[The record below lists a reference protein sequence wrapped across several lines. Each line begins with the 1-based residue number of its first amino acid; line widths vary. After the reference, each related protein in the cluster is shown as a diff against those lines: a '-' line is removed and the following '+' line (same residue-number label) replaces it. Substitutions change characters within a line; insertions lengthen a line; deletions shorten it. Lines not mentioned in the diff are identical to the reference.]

1 MVFACF
7 SQARHG
13 APGDSL
19 AFPGE
24 FTGNVLVSA
33 KGGGEEGLG
42 WFVEN
47 TQGGHDGGGVKLHL
61 GGPPPSPQTN
71 VSYILP
77 RSLSSW
83 VPKGVVMVRVTRF

>member
-1 MVFACF
+1 M
-7 SQARHG
+7 
-13 APGDSL
+13 
-19 AFPGE
+19 
-24 FTGNVLVSA
+24 SA

-42 WFVEN
+42 GFVEN
-47 TQGGHDGGGVKLHL
+47 TQGGTMGGVKLHL

-77 RSLSSW
+77 RPLSSW

>member
-33 KGGGEEGLG
+33 GLGGGGGEEGLG
-42 WFVEN
+42 GFVEN
-47 TQGGHDGGGVKLHL
+47 TQDGHDGGGEVTFRGSPPLPPNKCKLHFASSPLLL
-61 GGPPPSPQTN
+61 GA
-71 VSYILP
+71 
-77 RSLSSW
+77 
-83 VPKGVVMVRVTRF
+83 